1 MNTGTPIKHQQGAAL
16 VIVMALLAGSMT
28 LGLSG
33 MQTALVDERLA
44 GNYRASTLAQMAAE
58 SGAIARSEQSP
69 SGDSDSSC
77 EALKES
83 IKQNTAT
90 SGDFSEF
97 ILVESAEEK
106 SDVVAGYYYAECQ
119 NDEKSS
125 ELIVGQVKRSA
136 TVSVNDFIA
145 VDYYVL
151 YLNDSGGG
159 DSSPDEGDGGNN
171 SFGSGAVVAG
181 KGGVR
186 LTGSAQVS
194 GGLTTS
200 GDVEIK
206 GGASVPDSID
216 AAGSIDSPNNW
227 DEEKTQNF
235 RENVTFESV
244 EQDPFSIDDVYAA
257 LDQKTQ
263 PLTKKPYKYNS
274 VRVGKWPLVD
284 ATISGSGLVGFN
296 EDDDVQDNQV
306 MVEAVDYDVSEVPN
320 ISGDFPVMRTR
331 DFNQTNGS
339 LTVTGDAVLIVDGD
353 LTLGGGGDE
362 GLIFTGD
369 SSLTVFVTGDVDLK
383 SSLQMQHLSVKTES
397 GAPRFAIYSLG
408 ESVNIA
414 GSSQAMGMIYAP
426 FATVDIRGS
435 GGLRGAVWGE
445 RVNVRG
451 AGSIIGEGGF
461 FDGASN
467 TNNGSGN
474 STWTPF

>member
-1 MNTGTPIKHQQGAAL
+1 MNQQGAAL

-44 GNYRASTLAQMAAE
+44 GNYRASILAQMAAE
-58 SGAIARSEQSP
+58 SGAIARFSQSP
-69 SGDSDSSC
+69 AGDSDVSC

-83 IKQNTAT
+83 IKKNTAT
-90 SGDFSEF
+90 PEDFSELT
-97 ILVESAEEK
+97 LVKSADEN
-106 SDVVAGYYYAECQ
+106 SDVTAGYYYAECQ
-119 NDEKSS
+119 DDEKNA

-136 TVSVNDFIA
+136 DVSVNDFIA

-151 YLNDSGGG
+151 YLSD
-159 DSSPDEGDGGNN
+159 DEGSDSPSDGGA

-216 AAGSIDSPNNW
+216 AAGSIDSPSYW
-227 DEEKTQNF
+227 DEEQTQNF

-244 EQDPFSIDDVYAA
+244 EQDPLSIDDVYAA

-263 PLTKKPYKYNS
+263 SLTKQPYEYAS
-274 VRVGKWPLVD
+274 IRVGQWPLVD

-296 EDDDVQDNQV
+296 ESHDVRDNQV
-306 MVEAVDYDVSEVPN
+306 MVEAVNYDVSEVPK

-362 GLIFTGD
+362 GLIFAGD
-369 SSLTVFVTGDVDLK
+369 SSLTILVTGDVDLK
-383 SSLQMQHLSVKTES
+383 SSLQMQNLSVKTES
-397 GAPRFAIYSLG
+397 GKPRFAIYSLG
-408 ESVNIA
+408 ENVKIA
-414 GSSQAMGMIYAP
+414 GSSQAMAMIYAP
-426 FATVDIRGS
+426 FATVDIGGS

-445 RVNVRG
+445 RVNVSG
-451 AGSIIGEGGF
+451 AGRIIGEGSF
-461 FDGASN
+461 IDESSN
-467 TNNGSGN
+467 ESTGTGSG
-474 STWTPF
+474 SWAPFN

>member
-1 MNTGTPIKHQQGAAL
+1 MNQQGAAL

-69 SGDSDSSC
+69 SGESDSSC
-77 EALKES
+77 EELKES

-90 SGDFSEF
+90 SGNFSEF
-97 ILVESAEEK
+97 ILVESTEEK
-106 SDVVAGYYYAECQ
+106 SDVVAGYYYVECQ
-119 NDEKSS
+119 NDGKNS

-136 TVSVNDFIA
+136 AVSVNDFIA

-206 GGASVPDSID
+206 GGASAPDSVD
-216 AAGSIDSPNNW
+216 ATGSIDSPNDW

-244 EQDPFSIDDVYAA
+244 AEDPLSIDDVYAA

-263 PLTKKPYKYNS
+263 SLTKQPYEYAN
-274 VRVGKWPLVD
+274 VRVGQSPLVD
-284 ATISGSGLVGFN
+284 ATIGGSGLVGFN
-296 EDDDVQDNQV
+296 EAHNVRDNQV
-306 MVEAVDYDVSEVPN
+306 MVQAVDYDVSEVPN

-362 GLIFTGD
+362 GLIFAED
-369 SSLTVFVTGDVDLK
+369 SSLTVLVTGDVDLK

-397 GAPRFAIYSLG
+397 GNPRFAIYSLG
-408 ESVNIA
+408 ESVKIA
-414 GSSQAMGMIYAP
+414 RNSQAMAMIYAP

-445 RVNVRG
+445 RVNVSG
-451 AGSIIGEGGF
+451 AGRIIGEGSF
-461 FDGASN
+461 VDSSSN
-467 TNNGSGN
+467 GGVETGSG
-474 STWTPF
+474 SWAPFN